1 MAIRPIKSMS
11 HRFKLAFILILSFST
26 FTVHAQSSPQRGT
39 RTSQASL
46 TVTAVVQSSVGVVA
60 REDGTQEV
68 FVANAP
74 DSPATP
80 SRVDPVK
87 NNGQA
92 TVIYSVPTG
101 RFQYELARETVFSKT
116 TFQPLTVITVV
127 PR

>member
-1 MAIRPIKSMS
+1 MDH
-11 HRFKLAFILILSFST
+11 HRFKPAFILILSFST
-26 FTVHAQSSPQRGT
+26 FAIQAQSSPQRGA

-60 REDGTQEV
+60 TDDGAQEV

-80 SRVDPVK
+80 SRVDPLK
-87 NNGQA
+87 SNGQA
-92 TVIYSVPTG
+92 TVIYSFPTG
-101 RFQYELARETVFSKT
+101 RFQYELARETVFSKA